1 MTITITKDSGNRIE
15 VLGELEFAVHATV
28 EAIEDVADAIEA
40 EASAQAP
47 LGKTGELKAHPVDR
61 DVAAEEYLWKAR
73 GISSIQEKVLKQ
85 ERFHLLA
92 LDNLLDLL
100 LEEKAEDS
108 LEQHHLNTPLWE
120 QDFLKKEL
128 LEKIVMTIPEEPEH
142 ARWVHDGTGIYGPNN
157 HPIIPNSGKIMVW
170 ENEDGNTIKAKSVKG
185 QKANPYLERA
195 FVIIERTF
203 YPARVEALRAEIRAI

>member
-1 MTITITKDSGNRIE
+1 MTITITKDSSNRIE
-15 VLGELEFAVHATV
+15 VLGKLEFAVHATV
-28 EAIEDVADAIEA
+28 EAVKDVADAIEA

-61 DVAAEEYLWKAR
+61 ADTSGGSGIFIPGEFLNR
-73 GISSIQEKVLKQ
+73 GESIETRALSFVSAGQSPKFTVRGHGGRFVRATPF
-85 ERFHLLA
+85 ERAGFMER
-92 LDNLLDLL
+92 D
-100 LEEKAEDS
+100 
-108 LEQHHLNTPLWE
+108 TP
-120 QDFLKKEL
+120 
-128 LEKIVMTIPEEPEH
+128 EKIVMTIPEEPAH

-203 YPARVEALRAEIRAI
+203 YPARVEALRAEIRSI

>member
-15 VLGELEFAVHATV
+15 IFSELEFIVHATAQ
-28 EAIEDVADAIEA
+28 AIEDTADAIEA

-47 LGKTGELKAHPVDR
+47 LGNTGELKAHPVDR
-61 DVAAEEYLWKAR
+61 DEQRGSFGRPGEFLQPGESIETRALSFVSAGQSPRFTVRGKGGRFVRATPFEHSALGTGFFEE
-73 GISSIQEKVLKQ
+73 G
-85 ERFHLLA
+85 
-92 LDNLLDLL
+92 
-100 LEEKAEDS
+100 
-108 LEQHHLNTPLWE
+108 T
-120 QDFLKKEL
+120 
-128 LEKIVMTIPEEPEH
+128 LEKIVLTIPEEPAH

>member
-1 MTITITKDSGNRIE
+1 MTITITKDSSNRIE
-15 VLGELEFAVHATV
+15 VLGELEVATHLV
-28 EAIEDVADAIEA
+28 VNAIQETADAIEA

-47 LGKTGELKAHPVDR
+47 LGQTGELKAHPVDR
-61 DVAAEEYLWKAR
+61 EDFAGERLAPGESIETRALSFVSAGQSPRFTVR
-73 GISSIQEKVLKQ
+73 GAGGRFVRPTPFTHGGFGEGVDTP
-85 ERFHLLA
+85 ERI
-92 LDNLLDLL
+92 
-100 LEEKAEDS
+100 
-108 LEQHHLNTPLWE
+108 T
-120 QDFLKKEL
+120 
-128 LEKIVMTIPEEPEH
+128 MTIPEEPEH
-142 ARWVHDGTGIYGPNN
+142 ARWVHDGTGIYGPNK

>member
-15 VLGELEFAVHATV
+15 VLGQLEFAVHATV
-28 EAIEDVADAIEA
+28 EAVKDVADAIEA

-61 DVAAEEYLWKAR
+61 ADFSGGSGLFIPGEFLNR
-73 GISSIQEKVLKQ
+73 GESIETRALSFVSAGQSPKFTVRGPGGRFVRATPF
-85 ERFHLLA
+85 ERAGFFER
-92 LDNLLDLL
+92 D
-100 LEEKAEDS
+100 
-108 LEQHHLNTPLWE
+108 TP
-120 QDFLKKEL
+120 
-128 LEKIVMTIPEEPEH
+128 EKIVITLPEEPEH

-195 FVIIERTF
+195 FVIIERIF
-203 YPARVEALRAEIRAI
+203 YPARVEALRAEIRAL